1 MALQVF
7 PLLTIS
13 LIIYAVLTLTG
24 MGGADGAAWHQA
36 AVVNLPMYSGDVWRV
51 TWGDIFLVGSM
62 CLLFVELIRSTRVGT
77 ASITNHLLS
86 FLVFVVALLLFIL
99 AKGFG
104 NSTYFLFLTMTF
116 LDPMAG
122 LVVTTVAARRDLAVG
137 DTLGG
142 GGKH

>member
-13 LIIYAVLTLTG
+13 LIIYAALTLTG
-24 MGGADGAAWHQA
+24 MGGAGGTPWHEI
-36 AVVNLPMYSGDVWRV
+36 VVANLPMYSGDVWRV
-51 TWGDIFLVGSM
+51 TWGTLFLVGSIG
-62 CLLFVELIRSTRVGT
+62 LLFIELIRSTKVGT

-99 AKGFG
+99 APGFG
-104 NSTYFLFLTMTF
+104 NSTYFLFLAMSF

-137 DTLGG
+137 DVSGG
-142 GGKH
+142 PKH

>member
-13 LIIYAVLTLTG
+13 LIIYAVLTLAG
-24 MGGADGAAWHQA
+24 MGGSNGVSWHE
-36 AVVNLPMYSGDVWRV
+36 VVVTELPMYSGDIWRV
-51 TWGDIFLVGSM
+51 TWGTIFLLGSVG
-62 CLLFVELIRSTRVGT
+62 LLFVELIRSTKVGT

-99 AKGFG
+99 APGFG
-104 NSTYFLFLTMTF
+104 NSTYFLFLAMTF

-122 LVVTTVAARRDLAVG
+122 LVVTTVSARRDLAVG
-137 DTLGG
+137 DAAA
-142 GGKH
+142 GKH

>member
-24 MGGADGAAWHQA
+24 MGGGGGATWHDA
-36 AVVNLPMYSGDVWRV
+36 VVVNLPMYSGDVWRV
-51 TWGDIFLVGSM
+51 SWGTIFLVASM
-62 CLLFVELIRSTRVGT
+62 GLLFVELIRATKVGT

-86 FLVFVVALLLFIL
+86 FLLFVVALLLFIL
-99 AKGFG
+99 APGFG
-104 NSTYFLFLTMTF
+104 NSIYFIFLTMTF

-122 LVVTTVAARRDLAVG
+122 LVVTTVTARRDLAVTDG
-137 DTLGG
+137 LN
-142 GGKH
+142 KH

>member
-13 LIIYAVLTLTG
+13 LIIYAVLTVTG
-24 MGGADGAAWHQA
+24 MGGAQGAPWHEVV
-36 AVVNLPMYSGDVWRV
+36 VVNLPMYSGDVWRV
-51 TWGDIFLVGSM
+51 TWGTIFLLGSVG
-62 CLLFVELIRSTRVGT
+62 LLFVELIRATKVGT

-99 AKGFG
+99 APGFG
-104 NSTYFLFLTMTF
+104 NSTYFLFLAMTF

-122 LVVTTVAARRDLAVG
+122 LVVTTVSARRDLAVG
-137 DTLGG
+137 DPAAV
-142 GGKH
+142 KR

>member
-13 LIIYAVLTLTG
+13 LIIYTVLTVTG
-24 MGGADGAAWHQA
+24 MGAANGASWHDI
-36 AVVNLPMYSGDVWRV
+36 VVISLPMYSGDIWRV
-51 TWGDIFLVGSM
+51 SWGTLFLMGSM
-62 CLLFVELIRSTRVGT
+62 GLLFVELIRATKAGT

-99 AKGFG
+99 APGFG
-104 NSTYFLFLTMTF
+104 NSVYFIFLTMTF

-122 LVVTTVAARRDLAVG
+122 LVVTTVTARRDLAVT
-137 DTLGG
+137 DLQ
-142 GGKH
+142 KH